1 MLIGIDAS
9 RAALAR
15 RTGTENYSLQLI
27 RHLVSLDQR
36 HRYRLYF
43 NRPPA
48 LGLFD
53 PRSHVELRVIPLPRL
68 WTHVR
73 LSLEM
78 LQRPPDLL
86 FVPAHVLPL
95 IRPRR
100 TVVTVHD
107 LGYRYHPEAHRLF
120 DRLYLEWT
128 TRWHVRAATHV
139 LADSE
144 ATGRDLIEVYGAN
157 PARVTVVYPGC
168 DPVFR
173 PALKSQVAAVRRR
186 YGISG
191 DYVLHVGTLQPRKN
205 LELLLAAFAALKSRG
220 TSHRSQVS
228 SYKSQVT
235 SRQSQVT
242 GTCDLGLAT
251 WDLRP
256 ETWDLRLVLAG
267 KKGWLFEGLFRR
279 VRELGLENQVIFP
292 GFVPDEDLP
301 ALMTGARVLA
311 MPSLYEGFGL
321 PVVEAMA
328 CGTPVVCSNRS
339 SLPEVTGEAAL
350 LVDPLDV
357 GAWAEA
363 LEKVLWDEELRTE
376 LRERGFRQA
385 QKFTWE
391 EAARRTL
398 EVFERVI

>member
-1 MLIGIDAS
+1 MLIGVDAS

-15 RTGTENYSLQLI
+15 RTGTEHYSLQLI
-27 RHLVSLDQR
+27 RHLVAMDQR
-36 HRYRLYF
+36 NRYRLYF

-48 LGLFD
+48 PIDLTGLLTA
-53 PRSHVELRVIPLPRL
+53 HVELRVIPLARL

-73 LSLEM
+73 LSIEM
-78 LQRPPDLL
+78 LRQPPDLL

-107 LGYRYHPEAHRLF
+107 LGYRYHPEAHRPL
-120 DRLYLEWT
+120 DRWYLELT
-128 TRWHVRAATHV
+128 TRWHVRVATHI
-139 LADSE
+139 LADSGV
-144 ATGRDLIEVYGAN
+144 TRHDLIQLYGAD

-168 DPVFR
+168 DPAFR
-173 PALKSQVAAVRRR
+173 PAPESEVAAVRQR
-186 YGISG
+186 YGIAG

-205 LELLLAAFAALKSRG
+205 LERLLDAFVAL
-220 TSHRSQVS
+220 
-228 SYKSQVT
+228 
-235 SRQSQVT
+235 QSQL
-242 GTCDLGLAT
+242 TCG
-251 WDLRP
+251 
-256 ETWDLRLVLAG
+256 LRLVLVG
-267 KKGWLFEGLFRR
+267 RKGWLFEGLFHK
-279 VRELGLENQVIFP
+279 VRELGLKDQVIFP

-339 SLPEVTGEAAL
+339 SLPEVAGEAAL

-357 GAWAEA
+357 GAWTEA
-363 LEKVLWDEELRTE
+363 LEKVLWDEELRRE

-391 EAARRTL
+391 EAARRAL
-398 EVFERVI
+398 EVFQKLA